1 MRYKSAM
8 QGFRYKETELQTWN
22 LEFDKFYDGFITAI
36 KHINGTGETCGD
48 LSPQCE
54 FTRHLQKFK
63 DELEFQ
69 NYLDSTNPP
78 DEIRE
83 WFWE

>member
-63 DELEFQ
+63 DDLEFQ
-69 NYLDSTNPP
+69 NYLDSKKPP

-83 WFWE
+83 